1 MPPKTVRGAEPQDP
15 TGSPT
20 AIIHY
25 LGCTTI
31 FANAQPSSQS
41 FTRTRDIG
49 VGHSREPLA
58 TPVCA
63 ATRIRIRIR
72 IRIRMKKRI
81 RVRSANHDPAT
92 TALGRSVLAGNF
104 DWLTEG
110 GITQPEG

>member
-63 ATRIRIRIR
+63 AIRIRT
-72 IRIRMKKRI
+72 KERI

-110 GITQPEG
+110 GITRPEG